1 MISTYKVF
9 YPDKFTG
16 GGGGSGVPDNLLWM
30 YMVIIRYNI
39 EIYCNCRALPETQA
53 V

>member
-1 MISTYKVF
+1 MMISMKCFIQLNLLEVVE
-9 YPDKFTG
+9 D
-16 GGGGSGVPDNLLWM
+16 LLWM